1 MILTSAKVCDQFQSA
16 NSQWLRNHSAS
27 IGVILLFSF
36 SEFLWFCFLLSV
48 GLCYFDF
55 YFQWVCLILTSA
67 KVCGQFQSANS
78 NSCTKTLLLHINAQT
93 IVEIEITQIYHNCW
107 YLNALTMIVDIK
119 PSWYRTHHSWNIV
132 DMKPHKFTL
141 PKKQRQV
148 PMHSVVLIK
157 IIFAS

>member
-1 MILTSAKVCDQFQSA
+1 MCDFDFSQSLWSVSI
-16 NSQWLRNHSAS
+16 SQLSVTEKS
-27 IGVILLFSF
+27 QCIVVILLFSF

-78 NSCTKTLLLHINAQT
+78 NCCTKTLLLHINAQT

-119 PSWYRTHHSWNIV
+119 PSWYRTLKYSWYE
-132 DMKPHKFTL
+132 TT
-141 PKKQRQV
+141 QV
-148 PMHSVVLIK
+148 YST
-157 IIFAS
+157 